1 MISKKILSFQEAH
14 LQFQFFLRYFESLVI
29 QSDRNLLFKNYP
41 FQNFFRFAGLTLCLP
56 VRFPLNHPV
65 IVKPSFRPA

>member
-1 MISKKILSFQEAH
+1 MISKKILSFQKAG

-29 QSDRNLLFKNYP
+29 QSDRNLPLRTTLFKTFSIRGTYP
-41 FQNFFRFAGLTLCLP
+41 LLP

-65 IVKPSFRPA
+65 IVKPLFRQA